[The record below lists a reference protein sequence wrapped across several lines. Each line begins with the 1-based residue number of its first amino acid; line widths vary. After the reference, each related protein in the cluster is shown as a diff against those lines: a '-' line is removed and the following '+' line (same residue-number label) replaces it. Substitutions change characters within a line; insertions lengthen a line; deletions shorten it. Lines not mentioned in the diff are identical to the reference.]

1 MKLYRIALNTL
12 VFIVLITVLATSA
25 TATANMLLFVPDNSS
40 VSGYAECVDVD
51 IYTDINETDQARA
64 TTFNIEYD
72 PNCIAD
78 YPVWTAGTD
87 WHGVTYSSVAPGICR
102 FTTSVMLNPPISGHK
117 KVGTLTICCN
127 SSTCCNSPLNFTNA
141 CYTSG
146 DMTGT
151 VPAIDNGVFMC
162 GPAGNCGDLDE
173 NGIINILDVRLL
185 MKNVTQIGYPV
196 DPYAGD
202 VNGDNDIDGDDVRLL
217 LMYMFDPAGHP
228 LNCTE

>member
-87 WHGVTYSSVAPGICR
+87 WHGVTYSSMAPGICR
-102 FTTSVMLNPPISGHK
+102 FTTSVMLNPPISGHI

-141 CYTSG
+141 CYTRG

-162 GPAGNCGDLDE
+162 GPAGNCGDLDGDGE
-173 NGIINILDVRLL
+173 ITTVDAVIALEIVTGSRPFDAAADVGGDGMVTSLDALMIL
-185 MKNVTQIGYPV
+185 QAA
-196 DPYAGD
+196 AGL
-202 VNGDNDIDGDDVRLL
+202 IKI
-217 LMYMFDPAGHP
+217 
-228 LNCTE
+228 C